1 MSSDI
6 LNYYY
11 TNKMKKLFLVL
22 IFIPLIEIYF
32 MIKIGTVIGAFN
44 TILATLLTAAVGLY
58 FVRMQG
64 ISMLYSAANTVRKN
78 QEPLK
83 EVLNGF
89 CLIIAAILLII
100 PGFFTDTIGVLLLI
114 PFSRNII
121 LKIFGSDANIQKRE
135 NPDNTNTI
143 EIKAE
148 EIDERDK

>member
-1 MSSDI
+1 
-6 LNYYY
+6 
-11 TNKMKKLFLVL
+11 
-22 IFIPLIEIYF
+22 

-64 ISMLYSAANTVRKN
+64 ISMLYSAANTVRNN

-121 LKIFGSDANIQKRE
+121 LKIFGSDTNIQKKKDQ
-135 NPDNTNTI
+135 DNANTI
-143 EIKAE
+143 EIQAE

>member
-1 MSSDI
+1 MQFTI
-6 LNYYY
+6 L
-11 TNKMKKLFLVL
+11 FL

-64 ISMLYSAANTVRKN
+64 ISMLYSAANTVRNN

-121 LKIFGSDANIQKRE
+121 LKIFGNETDVKKKQDQ
-135 NPDNTNTI
+135 DNTNTI
-143 EIKAE
+143 EIQAE

>member
-1 MSSDI
+1 
-6 LNYYY
+6 
-11 TNKMKKLFLVL
+11 
-22 IFIPLIEIYF
+22 
-32 MIKIGTVIGAFN
+32 
-44 TILATLLTAAVGLY
+44 
-58 FVRMQG
+58 
-64 ISMLYSAANTVRKN
+64 MLYSAANTVRKN

-121 LKIFGSDANIQKRE
+121 LKIFGNNANIQKRE
-135 NPDNTNTI
+135 NPDNKNTI

>member
-1 MSSDI
+1 MQFTI
-6 LNYYY
+6 L
-11 TNKMKKLFLVL
+11 FL

-58 FVRMQG
+58 FVRLQG
-64 ISMLYSAANTVRKN
+64 ISTLYSAANTIRNN

-83 EVLNGF
+83 EVFNGF

-121 LKIFGSDANIQKRE
+121 LKFFGNDIHSSKKQTRDDA
-135 NPDNTNTI
+135 NTI
-143 EIKAE
+143 EIQAE
-148 EIDERDK
+148 EIDERDKY

>member
-1 MSSDI
+1 MQFTI
-6 LNYYY
+6 L
-11 TNKMKKLFLVL
+11 FL

-64 ISMLYSAANTVRKN
+64 ISMLYSAANTVRNN

-121 LKIFGSDANIQKRE
+121 LKIFGSDTNIQKKQGQ
-135 NPDNTNTI
+135 DNTNTI
-143 EIKAE
+143 EIQAE

>member
-1 MSSDI
+1 MQFTI
-6 LNYYY
+6 L
-11 TNKMKKLFLVL
+11 FL

-44 TILATLLTAAVGLY
+44 TIMATLLTAAVGLY
-58 FVRMQG
+58 FVRLQG
-64 ISMLYSAANTVRKN
+64 ISTLYSAANTIRNN

-83 EVLNGF
+83 EVFNGF

-121 LKIFGSDANIQKRE
+121 LKFFGNDIHSSKKQTRNDA
-135 NPDNTNTI
+135 NTI
-143 EIKAE
+143 EIQAE
-148 EIDERDK
+148 EIDERDKYK

>member
-1 MSSDI
+1 
-6 LNYYY
+6 
-11 TNKMKKLFLVL
+11 
-22 IFIPLIEIYF
+22 

-58 FVRMQG
+58 FVRIQG
-64 ISMLYSAANTVRKN
+64 ISMLYSAANTVRNN

-83 EVLNGF
+83 EILNGF

-121 LKIFGSDANIQKRE
+121 LKIFGSDTNIHKKQDQ
-135 NPDNTNTI
+135 NNTNTI
-143 EIKAE
+143 EIQAE

>member
-1 MSSDI
+1 MQFTI
-6 LNYYY
+6 L
-11 TNKMKKLFLVL
+11 FL

-44 TILATLLTAAVGLY
+44 TIMATLLTAAVGLY
-58 FVRMQG
+58 FVRLQG
-64 ISMLYSAANTVRKN
+64 ISTLYSAANTIRNN

-83 EVLNGF
+83 EVFNGF

-121 LKIFGSDANIQKRE
+121 LKFFGNDIHSSKKQTRNDA
-135 NPDNTNTI
+135 NTI
-143 EIKAE
+143 EIQAE
-148 EIDERDK
+148 EIDERDKY

>member
-1 MSSDI
+1 MQFTI
-6 LNYYY
+6 L
-11 TNKMKKLFLVL
+11 FL

-32 MIKIGTVIGAFN
+32 MIIIGTVIGAFN

-64 ISMLYSAANTVRKN
+64 ISMLYSAANTVRNN

-89 CLIIAAILLII
+89 CLIIAAILLIV

-121 LKIFGSDANIQKRE
+121 LKIFGSDTNIQKKQDQ
-135 NPDNTNTI
+135 DNTNTI
-143 EIKAE
+143 EIQAE

>member
-1 MSSDI
+1 
-6 LNYYY
+6 
-11 TNKMKKLFLVL
+11 
-22 IFIPLIEIYF
+22 

-64 ISMLYSAANTVRKN
+64 ISMLYSAANTVRNN

-121 LKIFGSDANIQKRE
+121 LKIFGSDTNIQKKE
-135 NPDNTNTI
+135 GQDNTNTI
-143 EIKAE
+143 EIQAE

>member
-1 MSSDI
+1 MQFTI
-6 LNYYY
+6 L
-11 TNKMKKLFLVL
+11 FL

-58 FVRMQG
+58 FVRIQG
-64 ISMLYSAANTVRKN
+64 ISMLYSAANTVRNN

-83 EVLNGF
+83 EILNGF

-121 LKIFGSDANIQKRE
+121 LKIFGSDTNIHKKQDQ
-135 NPDNTNTI
+135 DNANTI
-143 EIKAE
+143 EIQAE

>member
-1 MSSDI
+1 MQFTI
-6 LNYYY
+6 L
-11 TNKMKKLFLVL
+11 FL

-121 LKIFGSDANIQKRE
+121 LKIFGNNANIQKRE
-135 NPDNTNTI
+135 NPDNKNTI

>member
-1 MSSDI
+1 MQFTI
-6 LNYYY
+6 L
-11 TNKMKKLFLVL
+11 FL

-121 LKIFGSDANIQKRE
+121 LKIFGNDANIQKRE

>member
-1 MSSDI
+1 
-6 LNYYY
+6 
-11 TNKMKKLFLVL
+11 
-22 IFIPLIEIYF
+22 

-58 FVRMQG
+58 FVRLQG
-64 ISMLYSAANTVRKN
+64 ISTLYSAANTIRNN

-83 EVLNGF
+83 EIFNGF
-89 CLIIAAILLII
+89 CLMIAAIFLII

-121 LKIFGSDANIQKRE
+121 LKIFGSDIHSSRKQTRDE
-135 NPDNTNTI
+135 PDTI
-143 EIKAE
+143 EVHAE

>member
-1 MSSDI
+1 
-6 LNYYY
+6 
-11 TNKMKKLFLVL
+11 
-22 IFIPLIEIYF
+22 

-64 ISMLYSAANTVRKN
+64 ITMLYSAANTVRNN

-114 PFSRNII
+114 PFSRNIM
-121 LKIFGSDANIQKRE
+121 LKVFGSDTNIQKKQDQ
-135 NPDNTNTI
+135 DNTNTI
-143 EIKAE
+143 EIQAE